1 MIMTNVAAMTEPGY
15 KVGLRNWLQERNSRM
30 SASGDS
36 LVERNNTAYLMAF
49 LEANDDL
56 FDHAFRAS
64 LNGQPSG
71 SLGGPADSRVAVE
84 KAARVL
90 REEERRWTFGG
101 GVPPAEDDRLPAFV
115 TVERSLAHAPTR
127 SHRIAIRAAWD
138 TALDVESRA
147 VHDLAVAVRSL
158 RAEASDPSSRGI
170 AADNFVETFSGAV
183 IDATSRIFGTYGS
196 SASSSL
202 VSCAELAMEE
212 TPAKMMALAFRTRE
226 PMLDVGR
233 VIEEIRRRLEVTT
246 DSTVRASFAG
256 DRWEVLFGGSSD
268 GKVPSSGVVIWPLN
282 GRNPDFQES
291 ARRATPLTGPG
302 VPTAHVGLRCSSR
315 PDGRLVMHLRDLKAT
330 LHELGHAMHHGLTA
344 SREPLRHGLESAGET
359 EIDLL
364 SLWLEWT
371 VFDAGWGAC
380 ALSAAGEPSGKGL
393 VEWQGILRLEALK
406 ELPLRAL
413 VMELDREWLMHPES
427 DYQDVWR
434 QVTDSD
440 PAIHASTYLE
450 ALHRLTWPIPVT
462 RPGAEYGLF
471 WAMSEVAGTWMQRH
485 GSASHDQTPPAAWF
499 GRILGNEPHQAPDPM
514 KLISFL
520 EQAVG
525 ADTQDPLASDK
536 GNPMSST
543 REYPSDYIAAMLP
556 ARDPELTSM
565 LRQAIVDEQL
575 PPIQVDDNAAK
586 LLECL
591 TLLARPQLVIE
602 IGALFGYSTIH
613 LARGLKK
620 GGQLI
625 SFEIDPRSAEIA
637 RENVSRFG
645 LDDRVRISTED
656 AVTALSR
663 MAPDSAD
670 LIFIDGAKTEYVEY
684 VKAAFPLLRAGGALL
699 IDDAF
704 AGGSY
709 AAHEGGEDDRLGES
723 IRQVVGA
730 LAKSQRVTASFLGT
744 EHGMLLAVKQGSD
757 DE

>member
-1 MIMTNVAAMTEPGY
+1 MTNAAAMTEPGY
-15 KVGLRNWLQERNSRM
+15 KHGLRNWVEERNSRLP
-30 SASGDS
+30 AAGEN
-36 LVERNNTAYLMAF
+36 LVECNNTAYLMAF

-64 LNGQPSG
+64 LNGQADG
-71 SLGGPADSRVAVE
+71 SQRGPADSRVAVE
-84 KAARVL
+84 EAAQAL
-90 REEERRWTFGG
+90 REEERHCTFGG

-115 TVERSLAHAPTR
+115 AVERSLAHAPTR
-127 SHRIAIRAAWD
+127 SHRKAVRTAWD
-138 TALDVESRA
+138 AALDVESLA
-147 VHDLAVAVRSL
+147 VQDLAVAVRNL
-158 RAEASDPSSRGI
+158 RAEASDPSCRGI
-170 AADNFVETFSGAV
+170 AADNFVGTFSASV
-183 IDATSRIFGTYGS
+183 VNAMSRIFGT
-196 SASSSL
+196 APLSL

-212 TPAKMMALAFRTRE
+212 TPAKMLALALQTRE
-226 PMLDVGR
+226 PMLDVER
-233 VIEEIRRRLEVTT
+233 VLEEIRRRLEATT
-246 DSTVRASFAG
+246 HSTVRVSFAG
-256 DRWEVLFGGSSD
+256 NRWEVLFGSSSD
-268 GKVPSSGVVIWPLN
+268 AEVPASGVVIWPLD
-282 GRNPDFQES
+282 GRNPDSPEP
-291 ARRATPLTGPG
+291 AGRANPATGPG

-330 LHELGHAMHHGLTA
+330 LHELGHSLHHALTA

-371 VFDAGWGAC
+371 VFDAGWGEC
-380 ALSAAGEPSGKGL
+380 VVPAAGGSSGAGL

-413 VMELDREWLMHPES
+413 VMELDRAWLIQPES
-427 DYQDVWR
+427 EYQDVWR
-434 QVTDSD
+434 QVTGSD
-440 PAIHASTYLE
+440 PAGHASTYLE
-450 ALHRLTWPIPVT
+450 ALHRLTWPIPAT

-485 GSASHDQTPPAAWF
+485 GLASHDQTPPAAWF
-499 GRILGNEPHQAPDPM
+499 ERILGKEPHQAPDPTA
-514 KLISFL
+514 LITFM
-520 EQAVG
+520 EQAAG
-525 ADTQDPLASDK
+525 ATKQDPITADE

-543 REYPSDYIAAMLP
+543 REYPSDYIYAMLP

-613 LARGLKK
+613 LARGLGK

-625 SFEIDPRSAEIA
+625 SFEIDPKSAEIA

-656 AVTALSR
+656 AVSALSR
-663 MAPDSAD
+663 MAPESAD

-704 AGGSY
+704 AGGTY
-709 AAHEGGEDDRLGES
+709 AVHEGGEDDRLGES
-723 IRQVVGA
+723 IRQVVRA
-730 LAKSQRVTASFLGT
+730 LARSQRVTASFLGT
-744 EHGMLLAVKQGSD
+744 EHGMLLAVKQGND